1 MKARNITM
9 ILVLALLGFGFSIG
23 TGVKTGTT
31 VGDQA
36 PELSLKGLNGE
47 TIKLSDLKGK
57 IVLVDFWASWC
68 GPCRRENP
76 NVIRAYKKYQ
86 KAKFHRAEGFEVLSV
101 SLDKNK
107 EAWEAA
113 VKKDGLFWDYHVS
126 DLKGWSSE
134 AAGLYNVS
142 SIPTSFLIDEN
153 GIILA
158 KNLRGMG
165 IDKAVDAHVKKFK

>member
-76 NVIRAYKKYQ
+76 NVIRAYKKVPESQ
-86 KAKFHRAEGFEVLSV
+86 V
-101 SLDKNK
+101 
-107 EAWEAA
+107 
-113 VKKDGLFWDYHVS
+113 
-126 DLKGWSSE
+126 
-134 AAGLYNVS
+134 
-142 SIPTSFLIDEN
+142 P
-153 GIILA
+153 
-158 KNLRGMG
+158 
-165 IDKAVDAHVKKFK
+165 